1 MVSVMLRL
9 FSDSPRDWREDEE
22 DVLEVSEGGRAVLAG
37 VAAGVVL
44 PLDLSLSFSA
54 FSSSIS
60 FCTEKNR
67 SCQNYNDSNNK
78 TTFP

>member
-1 MVSVMLRL
+1 MLRL
-9 FSDSPRDWREDEE
+9 FIDSPRDCREDEE

-44 PLDLSLSFSA
+44 PLDFSLSFSA

-60 FCTEKNR
+60 FCKKQVMSTHVN
-67 SCQNYNDSNNK
+67 
-78 TTFP
+78 TTVIVITNMYI